1 MELGYEG
8 VGSGFKGRSGVLTA
22 GFAIFFFAVFS
33 VYSQNLVQNGN
44 FSLDG
49 GSFDDWTISHT
60 PGNPEYS
67 DYSPMIA
74 GTGADGP
81 AGDAYYAR
89 FLNEESGSG
98 DILSQ
103 DISTIPGDIYEV
115 SFYAEDGAGHNSET
129 DFSFG
134 NFTDN
139 LGNTFATGPGQWLA
153 GWTNFDFTLL
163 ASQTETV
170 LSYMI
175 WADTGSEF
183 GVTGVSVTQV
193 PSPDFE
199 GVKVGNTFQVTVAS
213 PASYSTVIQA
223 STNLVDW
230 INVYTNAAPFTLTDA
245 CSAFP
250 QRFYRAALVAQ

>member
-1 MELGYEG
+1 MELGCEG
-8 VGSGFKGRSGVLTA
+8 GNLGFKGRSGVLTA
-22 GFAIFFFAVFS
+22 GVIVFFLAVFS

-60 PGNPEYS
+60 LDNPENPN
-67 DYSPMIA
+67 YSPMIA
-74 GTGADGP
+74 GTGNDGP
-81 AGDAYYAR
+81 NGDAYYAR

-103 DISTIPGDIYEV
+103 DIPTIPGDIYEV

-129 DFSFG
+129 EFSFG

-139 LGNTFATGPGQWLA
+139 LANTFATGPGQWLQ
-153 GWTNFDFTLL
+153 GWTNFDFTLM
-163 ASQTETV
+163 ASQTETL

-183 GVTGVSVTQV
+183 GVTGVTVTPV
-193 PSPDFE
+193 PAPDFD
-199 GVKVGNTFQVTVAS
+199 GLKVGNTFQVTVET
-213 PASYSTVIQA
+213 PVSYSILIQA
-223 STNLVDW
+223 TTNMVNW
-230 INVYTNAAPFTLTDA
+230 VNAFTNTAPFTFTDSCLA
-245 CSAFP
+245 YP

>member
-1 MELGYEG
+1 MELGREG
-8 VGSGFKGRSGVLTA
+8 RGLGFKGRSGVLTA
-22 GFAIFFFAVFS
+22 GVVIFFFAVFS
-33 VYSQNLVQNGN
+33 VFSQNLVQNGN
-44 FSLDG
+44 FSLSG
-49 GSFDDWTISHT
+49 GSFNDWTISHT
-60 PGNPEYS
+60 LNSEPTN
-67 DYSPMIA
+67 YSPMIA
-74 GTGADGP
+74 GTDSGGP

-89 FLNEESGSG
+89 FLNENSGSG

-115 SFYAEDGAGHNSET
+115 SFYAEDGAGHNFET

-139 LGNTFATGPGQWLA
+139 LGNTFATGPGQWLQ

-163 ASQTETV
+163 ATQTETL

-193 PSPDFE
+193 AAPDFE
-199 GVKVGNTFQVTVAS
+199 GVKVGGTFQVTVSS
-213 PASYSTVIQA
+213 PASYSMVIQA
-223 STNLVDW
+223 STNLVNW
-230 INVYTNAAPFTLTDA
+230 VNVCTNNAPFTFTDA
-245 CSAFP
+245 CAAYP
-250 QRFYRAALVAQ
+250 QRFYRAAMVVQ

>member
-1 MELGYEG
+1 L
-8 VGSGFKGRSGVLTA
+8 
-22 GFAIFFFAVFS
+22 
-33 VYSQNLVQNGN
+33 NGN

-60 PGNPEYS
+60 GGNPEYS
-67 DYSPMIA
+67 NYSPMIA

-81 AGDAYYAR
+81 AGDAYYAQ
-89 FLNEESGSG
+89 FLNEESGAV

-103 DISTIPGDIYEV
+103 DISTIPGDIYAV
-115 SFYAEDGAGHNSET
+115 SFYAEDGAGHNFET

-139 LGNTFATGPGQWLA
+139 LGNTFATGPGQWLS
-153 GWTNFDFTLL
+153 GWTNFDFTLS
-163 ASQTETV
+163 ATQDETD
-170 LSYMI
+170 LSFI
-175 WADTGSEF
+175 IAADMQSEF

-193 PSPDFE
+193 PSPDFD
-199 GVKVGNTFQVTVAS
+199 GVKVGNTFQVIVSS

-230 INVYTNAAPFTLTDA
+230 VNVYTNAAPFTFTDA
-245 CSAFP
+245 CSMYP